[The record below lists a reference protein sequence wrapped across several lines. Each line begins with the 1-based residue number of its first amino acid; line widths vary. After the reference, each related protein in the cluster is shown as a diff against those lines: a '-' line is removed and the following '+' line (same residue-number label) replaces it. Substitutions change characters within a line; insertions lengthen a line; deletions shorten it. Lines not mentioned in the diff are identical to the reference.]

1 MTLQQQ
7 IEEELKHM
15 GLKLADIQGELRKRH
30 DFIYNLRVIFVKHFS
45 LKGYSLR
52 ELADVLKIH
61 HSTVA
66 RLKEIYIEPIKEN
79 EVILNQHNSA
89 SQNIRRMK
97 RYLKIEHYGA

>member
-7 IEEELKHM
+7 IEVELKHM

-52 ELADVLKIH
+52 EIADVLKIH

-66 RLKEIYIEPIKEN
+66 RLKVVYIEPIKESD
-79 EVILNQHNSA
+79 VVLNKHSTA

-97 RYLKIEHYGA
+97 RYLKIEHYVE